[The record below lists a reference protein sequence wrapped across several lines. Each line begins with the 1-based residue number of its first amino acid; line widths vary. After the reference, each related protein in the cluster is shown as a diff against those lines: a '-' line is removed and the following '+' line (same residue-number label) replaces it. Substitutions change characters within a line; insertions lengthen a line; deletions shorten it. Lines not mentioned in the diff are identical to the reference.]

1 MLNKYNNNVLF
12 FDFMFLFLYCSTKT
26 QILLISTD
34 LAKQGAE
41 VAENDTLDM
50 DFMSSIELIF
60 KSLACMNA
68 SFLTDNNA
76 HLSCSSRNPGVCV
89 EKAGKIFGFIQKM
102 ENASLKQIVCSI
114 CRSIYLK

>member
-1 MLNKYNNNVLF
+1 MYLF
-12 FDFMFLFLYCSTKT
+12 HFYSTKT

-50 DFMSSIELIF
+50 DFMSSMELIF

-68 SFLTDNNA
+68 SFLTDSNA
-76 HLSCSSRNPGVCV
+76 HLSCSSKNPGVCV
-89 EKAGKIFGFIQKM
+89 EKVADVFGFIQRM
-102 ENASLKQIVCSI
+102 ENASLKQIVCTMYI
-114 CRSIYLK
+114 QPLH